1 MEGIGTTTNGV
12 NNAFLTIKDGETPAD
27 NLLQLTGTA
36 EFAFVRRI
44 VDVDVNRDNLFLLK
58 DATLDTIALTV
69 DNAGVNIADVAN
81 LTVSGELA
89 LAQVTANGESQS
101 RYMTLQMGNV
111 TVDGSLDADLVDLTA
126 TFEIAALDLNLVN
139 TRADGTPWT
148 HLNWN
153 QAVDLDEDGTHDVLN
168 PGADLPNPRDLT
180 LNLEHTLRF
189 RLSGR
194 MEGIGTTTNGVNNAF
209 LTIKDGETPA
219 DNLLQLTGTAEF
231 AFVRRIVDVDVNRDN
246 LFLLKDATLDTIA
259 LTVDNAGVNIADV
272 ANLTVSGELALAQVT
287 ANGES
292 QSRYM
297 TLQMGNVTVD
307 GSLDADLVDLTAT
320 FEIAALDLNL
330 VNTRADGTPW
340 THLNW
345 NQAVE
350 SGRRR
355 HARCI
360 ESWCRS
366 AQPT

>member
-1 MEGIGTTTNGV
+1 
-12 NNAFLTIKDGETPAD
+12 
-27 NLLQLTGTA
+27 
-36 EFAFVRRI
+36 
-44 VDVDVNRDNLFLLK
+44 
-58 DATLDTIALTV
+58 
-69 DNAGVNIADVAN
+69 
-81 LTVSGELA
+81 
-89 LAQVTANGESQS
+89 
-101 RYMTLQMGNV
+101 V

-287 ANGES
+287 ANG
-292 QSRYM
+292 
-297 TLQMGNVTVD
+297 
-307 GSLDADLVDLTAT
+307 
-320 FEIAALDLNL
+320 
-330 VNTRADGTPW
+330 
-340 THLNW
+340 
-345 NQAVE
+345 
-350 SGRRR
+350 
-355 HARCI
+355 
-360 ESWCRS
+360 
-366 AQPT
+366 

>member
-1 MEGIGTTTNGV
+1 MSIAT
-12 NNAFLTIKDGETPAD
+12 
-27 NLLQLTGTA
+27 
-36 EFAFVRRI
+36 
-44 VDVDVNRDNLFLLK
+44 NLFLLK

-209 LTIKDGETPA
+209 LTIKDGEDSGRQPVAT
-219 DNLLQLTGTAEF
+219 DRHGRIR
-231 AFVRRIVDVDVNRDN
+231 VRPPDRGR
-246 LFLLKDATLDTIA
+246 
-259 LTVDNAGVNIADV
+259 GC
-272 ANLTVSGELALAQVT
+272 
-287 ANGES
+287 
-292 QSRYM
+292 QSRQPVPAQGRDTRYHRP
-297 TLQMGNVTVD
+297 D
-307 GSLDADLVDLTAT
+307 GRQRWC
-320 FEIAALDLNL
+320 EH
-330 VNTRADGTPW
+330 RGRGQPDG
-340 THLNW
+340 
-345 NQAVE
+345 Q
-350 SGRRR
+350 RRTGLGHR
-355 HARCI
+355 
-360 ESWCRS
+360 
-366 AQPT
+366 